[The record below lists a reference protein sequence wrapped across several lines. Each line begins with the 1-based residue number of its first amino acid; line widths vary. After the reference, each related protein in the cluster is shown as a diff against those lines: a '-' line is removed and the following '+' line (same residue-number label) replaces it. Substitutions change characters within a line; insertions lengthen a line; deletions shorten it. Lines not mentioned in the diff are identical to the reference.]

1 MAVKIQYPGVADG
14 IDSDI
19 NNLVTILN
27 ATRLV
32 PDALFLDELV
42 RVARK
47 ELAWE
52 VNYIREK
59 EASNHFRK
67 LLANDPVFYV
77 PEIYEDLS
85 SARVLTSEFLE
96 GLCSLCFLFI
106 VGRNARLLCMFMFGF
121 CTVSVH
127 LSMISYHNDYLYC

>member
-67 LLANDPVFYV
+67 LLANDPIFYV

-96 GLCSLCFLFI
+96 G
-106 VGRNARLLCMFMFGF
+106 
-121 CTVSVH
+121 
-127 LSMISYHNDYLYC
+127 